1 MCCAVTLH
9 RQLRVD
15 AVTAMRLVL
24 RSASDHSRIPRVASS
39 RFARLLF
46 AAPSL
51 LSLPLRFAP
60 HQRFALPC
68 LTNPEVRAVRNGALE
83 TGPEPRV
90 RDLNPG
96 FGT

>member
-24 RSASDHSRIPRVASS
+24 RSASDHSRIPRVA
-39 RFARLLF
+39 
-46 AAPSL
+46 PSL

-60 HQRFALPC
+60 HQRASHFGSSHVALDGVHASASRRRWAWAP
-68 LTNPEVRAVRNGALE
+68 L
-83 TGPEPRV
+83 
-90 RDLNPG
+90 
-96 FGT
+96 

>member
-60 HQRFALPC
+60 HQRASHFGSSHVALDGVHASASSWSMAD
-68 LTNPEVRAVRNGALE
+68 TS
-83 TGPEPRV
+83 
-90 RDLNPG
+90 
-96 FGT
+96 

>member
-60 HQRFALPC
+60 HQRFALR
-68 LTNPEVRAVRNGALE
+68 LFGSSHVALAGVHASASSWSMAD
-83 TGPEPRV
+83 TS
-90 RDLNPG
+90 
-96 FGT
+96 

>member
-60 HQRFALPC
+60 HQRFALQLVSRC
-68 LTNPEVRAVRNGALE
+68 SGWSARLCIIVVDGRYFIRA
-83 TGPEPRV
+83 
-90 RDLNPG
+90 
-96 FGT
+96 